1 MKEALLPAI
10 DALGVTLAEQEKKVA
25 ETKRL
30 INLLC
35 EQAGMPPRYAEVDS
49 GSKVSIG
56 SIRPDTFYGKVLH
69 SAVRE
74 YLDMRKG
81 ANLGP
86 AETRE
91 IYDALVQGGFQ
102 FEAADAN
109 NAMTGIRA
117 MMRKNSGTFHRLPN
131 GAWGMASWY
140 ERIKTKKSKDDLEGA
155 IVTGDGD
162 EAESEKAAD
171 A

>member
-10 DALGVTLAEQEKKVA
+10 DALGITLAEQEKKVA

-35 EQAGMPPRYAEVDS
+35 EQAGLPPRYSEIAS
-49 GSKVSIG
+49 ASPTVS

-74 YLDMRKG
+74 YLDMRRA

-140 ERIKTKKSKDDLEGA
+140 EKIKTKKSKIDEVVGDDENA
-155 IVTGDGD
+155 GD
-162 EAESEKAAD
+162 EDEKAAS